1 MHLSYRRRYV
11 DQLKQSSNL
20 MLFMYCPEP
29 HATFFSAS
37 DEEFDQADVYQFM
50 TPIFGKGIIYDC
62 DLPKRRQQMRALGGS
77 LKPSMLRQ
85 YSRIIAQETRDYL
98 KANWGTSGQVD
109 LLPSMAE
116 LIILTASST
125 LLGPEIR
132 GELFLEVSHLYEQL
146 DKGLTPLS
154 IFFPYAPISAH
165 AKRDKARAE
174 MSKLFS
180 KVIAKRRADLE
191 GTQGKIDILQK
202 LIDFKYKDGTPF
214 TDDEVTGMLVATLF
228 AGQHTSSITTTWTL
242 LFLLQDLKS
251 KGGKHYDDVIQELAR
266 LEPYAGAF
274 AQGDG
279 LEADVLAKEEHLY
292 ACVKEAIR
300 MHPPLIMLMRRAMK
314 PITMP
319 DGTYIPKGHRVIV
332 SNAIAQRLPEVF
344 EEPNEFN
351 PSRWTDFDISKLPKY
366 SFIGFGAGI
375 HTCMGE
381 SFAFMQIRTILS
393 VILSTYEMELMT
405 PFPEPNYEA
414 MVVPPKGP
422 NLVKFKLRSKGLESL
437 SSKPASVPVAPQAPV
452 ETDYSMMETD
462 ESTQY
467 TTEEVSK
474 HNTKDDLWII
484 VKNRVFDV
492 TNYIDV
498 HQGGENALLRW
509 AGKDATD
516 AVAGPQH
523 PSTVPTLLERY
534 CIGRLK
540 A

>member
-1 MHLSYRRRYV
+1 
-11 DQLKQSSNL
+11 
-20 MLFMYCPEP
+20 
-29 HATFFSAS
+29 
-37 DEEFDQADVYQFM
+37 M
-50 TPIFGKGIIYDC
+50 TPIFGKGIVYDC

-85 YSRIIAQETRDYL
+85 YSRIIARETSDYL
-98 KANWGTSGQVD
+98 KSSWGASGQVD

-116 LIILTASST
+116 LIILTASAT
-125 LLGPEIR
+125 LLGPEVR

-154 IFFPYAPISAH
+154 IFFPYAPIKAH

-180 KVIAKRRADLE
+180 KVIARRRADPE
-191 GTQGKIDILQK
+191 GTSGKIDILQK

-214 TDDEVTGMLVATLF
+214 TDDEITGMLVAALF

-242 LFLLQDLKS
+242 LYLLEDMKS
-251 KGGKHYDDVIQELAR
+251 KGGKHYNNVLEELAN
-266 LEPYAGAF
+266 LEPYPGAF

-279 LEADVLAKEEHLY
+279 LEADVLAKEEHMY
-292 ACVKEAIR
+292 ASVKEAIR

-314 PITMP
+314 PVTMP

-344 EEPNEFN
+344 EDPDNFN
-351 PSRWTDFDISKLPKY
+351 PSRWTEFDITKLPKY

-393 VILSTYEMELMT
+393 VILSTYEMEITT

-422 NLVKFKLRSKGLESL
+422 NIVKYKLRSNGFEGAST
-437 SSKPASVPVAPQAPV
+437 SVTRAPTPAARPAEVKA
-452 ETDYSMMETD
+452 DYSMMETD
-462 ESTQY
+462 ESTEY
-467 TTEEVSK
+467 TAEEVSK

-492 TNYIDV
+492 TNYVDV
-498 HQGGENALLRW
+498 HQGGENALVRW